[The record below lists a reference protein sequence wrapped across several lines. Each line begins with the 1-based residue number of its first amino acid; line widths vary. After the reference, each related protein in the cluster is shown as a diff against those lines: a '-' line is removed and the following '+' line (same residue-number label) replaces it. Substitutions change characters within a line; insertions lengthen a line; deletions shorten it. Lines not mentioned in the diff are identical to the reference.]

1 MKNYR
6 QKKRLSASVYLAIVF
21 VAIIIQYIKGF
32 RFELTALAVLI
43 LIFSFRDF
51 RKSFSTELL
60 RKGLVEEL
68 DERNELISQRS
79 NAMAFTVV
87 QNVSIGLEILLIILY
102 GAFRE
107 PILLS
112 VILTLSLVIAIS
124 FASSIIS
131 SIYFEKRL

>member
-1 MKNYR
+1 M
-6 QKKRLSASVYLAIVF
+6 
-21 VAIIIQYIKGF
+21 
-32 RFELTALAVLI
+32 
-43 LIFSFRDF
+43 
-51 RKSFSTELL
+51 
-60 RKGLVEEL
+60 VEEL

-79 NAMAFTVV
+79 NAMAFAVV
-87 QNVSIGLEILLIILY
+87 QNVSIGLEILLVILY

-131 SIYFEKRL
+131 SIYFEKKL